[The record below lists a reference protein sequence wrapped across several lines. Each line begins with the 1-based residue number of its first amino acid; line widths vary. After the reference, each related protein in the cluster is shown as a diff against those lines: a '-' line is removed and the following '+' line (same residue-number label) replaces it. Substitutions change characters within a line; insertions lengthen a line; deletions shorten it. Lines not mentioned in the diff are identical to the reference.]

1 MPGDLVPVTDDVTPP
16 RRISGDPPRLPRS
29 ASGLK
34 TTTVVLEF
42 NVASDGSVQE
52 PRVVQSG
59 GGVLDKAC
67 LDAVARWRY
76 EPATKKGVRVKVVQT
91 ARFRFEF

>member
-1 MPGDLVPVTDDVTPP
+1 MPGDLVALTEDVTPP
-16 RRISGDPPRLPRS
+16 RRISGDSPRLPRS
-29 ASGLK
+29 TSSLK
-34 TTTVVLEF
+34 TTTVVVEF
-42 NVASDGSVQE
+42 RVAGDGSVEE
-52 PRVVQSG
+52 PRILESG
-59 GGVLDKAC
+59 GAVLDKAC